1 MRDTGGFDIRITISF
16 KKSGVLNNGLLLSLQ
31 AQDFIPGSLSET
43 PS

>member
-31 AQDFIPGSLSET
+31 AQDVIPDSLAET
-43 PS
+43 PG